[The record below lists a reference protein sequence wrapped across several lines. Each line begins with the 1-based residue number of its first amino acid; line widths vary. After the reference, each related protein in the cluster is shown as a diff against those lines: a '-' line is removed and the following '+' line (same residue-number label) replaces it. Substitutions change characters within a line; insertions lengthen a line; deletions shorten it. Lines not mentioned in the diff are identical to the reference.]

1 MPVLFPSSLIVLGS
15 YRSIF
20 LGRELAPMVV
30 AFAMEHLSPWAQTV
44 FSYCPIEITLLPAH
58 ESTSSTCWT
67 TFPPSSLEL
76 TTCSWPLTH
85 HCPCREDTT
94 SVISQ
99 VYWLSRREAPAI
111 LCSKCQWFWEP
122 SHLSMHI
129 KQHGQVGEGTG
140 RYGGEANVEARRCGL
155 GSRLSYLLAVKTEL
169 IIKPQSL
176 GSFFYE
182 RIIPSL
188 QSFCGN

>member
-1 MPVLFPSSLIVLGS
+1 MKYACAVSQLTNCFRVLEINFLRQTAGS
-15 YRSIF
+15 YCGSICHGAPLS
-20 LGRELAPMVV
+20 LGTNCVL
-30 AFAMEHLSPWAQTV
+30 
-44 FSYCPIEITLLPAH
+44 LLPH
-58 ESTSSTCWT
+58 RNNPDTRPESTSSTCWT

-111 LCSKCQWFWEP
+111 LCSKCQGFWEP

-129 KQHGQVGEGTG
+129 KQHGQLGEGTG
-140 RYGGEANVEARRCGL
+140 RHGGEANVEARRCGL

-169 IIKPQSL
+169 IIEP
-176 GSFFYE
+176 
-182 RIIPSL
+182 
-188 QSFCGN
+188 